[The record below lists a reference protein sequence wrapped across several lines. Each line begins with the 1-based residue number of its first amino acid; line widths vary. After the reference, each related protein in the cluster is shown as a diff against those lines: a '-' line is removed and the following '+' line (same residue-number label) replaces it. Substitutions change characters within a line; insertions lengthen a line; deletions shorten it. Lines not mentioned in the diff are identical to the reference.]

1 MTRNPAAGDKFGSP
15 HGQKGATNVLWPQ
28 ENMPFTEAGITPDFR
43 FKLHGFPSIMTFDM
57 LIESTDVK
65 AAADEGLSRCF
76 ASRRLSVV
84 FADRDHTESLTKV
97 FTSRSSRQKC
107 LARWTLS
114 SGALCCFITT
124 SRFHRRLFKVLFIS
138 LRNEAFPPVCGTAHP
153 SGLRDRGADD
163 GVHAQ
168 HDPRISAIMQSSLP
182 VSLHGLVTAWLGVQ
196 VFLQGKLRCHS
207 WTIICPLRGL
217 CGLGWLVFRP

>member
-28 ENMPFTEAGITPDFR
+28 ENMPFTEAGITPDFL
-43 FKLHGFPSIMTFDM
+43 FKLHGFPSIVTFDM
-57 LIESTDVK
+57 LIESTDGK

-107 LARWTLS
+107 FGRVD
-114 SGALCCFITT
+114 
-124 SRFHRRLFKVLFIS
+124 VLIGGVV
-138 LRNEAFPPVCGTAHP
+138 LLHHDVAIPQTA
-153 SGLRDRGADD
+153 
-163 GVHAQ
+163 
-168 HDPRISAIMQSSLP
+168 
-182 VSLHGLVTAWLGVQ
+182 
-196 VFLQGKLRCHS
+196 LQGSVHQ
-207 WTIICPLRGL
+207 
-217 CGLGWLVFRP
+217 FEE